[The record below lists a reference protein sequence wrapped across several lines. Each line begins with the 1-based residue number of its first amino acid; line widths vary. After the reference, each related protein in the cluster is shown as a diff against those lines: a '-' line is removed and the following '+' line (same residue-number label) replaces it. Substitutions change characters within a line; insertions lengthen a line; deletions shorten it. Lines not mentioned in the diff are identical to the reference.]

1 MIKVEDYMGAKDVQ
15 IMGDAKTLTKEFGL
29 IVAGLKN
36 RLPDK
41 LLHEIIDS
49 ENVNAFAKTIGRES
63 EADYK
68 TFRLRVSHLMEI
80 NGYTM
85 QSLAKAL
92 GMTFEQLY
100 DALHGGIVPDMII
113 VQKIADLF
121 KVPLDYLFKART

>member
-15 IMGDAKTLTKEFGL
+15 IMGDAKTLAKEFGL

-49 ENVNAFAKTIGRES
+49 ENVNAFAKTLARES
-63 EADYK
+63 AADYK

-92 GMTFEQLY
+92 GMTFEELY
-100 DALHGGIVPDMII
+100 EALHSGVVPDTIL
-113 VQKIADLF
+113 VEKIADLF
-121 KVPLDYLFKART
+121 KVPLDYLFKGKT